1 MVATKEE
8 LQHFLKHHFGYAT
21 FKPGQLA
28 VIQQLLTPKDTVAI
42 MPTGNGKSLCLFKE
56 KSFNNFTVIILDARS
71 S

>member
-1 MVATKEE
+1 MVATKDE

-42 MPTGNGKSLCLFKE
+42 MPTGNGKSLCYQFMGAYLKKKF
-56 KSFNNFTVIILDARS
+56 
-71 S
+71 